1 VSRLKAGLLAVFAVC
16 VVSAAAAASASAL
29 EFYVEH
35 KLITGLL
42 NIDSVLHSAESI
54 LKGELSG
61 VKVEIKCPELHNV
74 GWIHNGLSPS
84 GVLLGLGLIAVH
96 FLNCKVPVPESEHC
110 SITNGG
116 LILAIS
122 LVDLGTIGGETYA
135 LFSPDPTGSPFVRI
149 SFEGCKQSALNTSFP
164 VTGEAVGLA
173 SNPGLLI
180 FTKGA
185 PNNKLKFNGT
195 AAELIAEDLVL
206 MEGTGSLIEA
216 L

>member
-1 VSRLKAGLLAVFAVC
+1 LKAGLLAVFAVC

-42 NIDSVLHSAESI
+42 NIDSVLHSKESI

-61 VKVEIKCPELHNV
+61 VKVEISCLELHNT

-84 GVLLGLGLIAVH
+84 GVLLGLGLIEVH
-96 FLNCKVPVPESEHC
+96 FLKCTVPVPASEHC
-110 SITNGG
+110 KVVNE
-116 LILAIS
+116 LILATS

-135 LFSPDPTGSPFVRI
+135 LFSPDPPGSPFVKI
-149 SFEGCKQSALNTSFP
+149 TFEGCKQTALNTSFP

-180 FTKGA
+180 FKEGA
-185 PNNKLKFNGT
+185 PNNKLKFASNT
-195 AAELIAEDLVL
+195 ATLIAEDLVL